1 MVLWHI
7 LVIRFSGDFLYIF
20 ETWYMVFSI
29 YSFSDGFWYH
39 NTTRVQLS
47 TNRLNRKEN
56 NFKRDKSNNNG
67 TQSFNYIFY
76 NGIIQTKYKE
86 NAKSKAY

>member
-7 LVIRFSGDFLYIF
+7 LVIRFSEDFLYIF

-29 YSFSDGFWYH
+29 YSFSDGFGI
-39 NTTRVQLS
+39 TTQRAYSFQQTV
-47 TNRLNRKEN
+47 LNRKEN

-67 TQSFNYIFY
+67 TQSFNYIL
-76 NGIIQTKYKE
+76 
-86 NAKSKAY
+86 

>member
-7 LVIRFSGDFLYIF
+7 LVIRFSEDFLYIF

-29 YSFSDGFWYH
+29 YSFSDGFGI
-39 NTTRVQLS
+39 TTQRAYSFQQTVL
-47 TNRLNRKEN
+47 TKRKTILKGINRITTEHKALI
-56 NFKRDKSNNNG
+56 
-67 TQSFNYIFY
+67 IFY